1 MCYCILNI
9 SSWDDLLI
17 TLTSVIVFFNIPGT
31 AGNKVAS
38 SASRG
43 LCLGIRAGWLIVFVH
58 WLRRRWSYHPH
69 PRHHHPSHHHTRCSS
84 QTKAALYAQRSVAA
98 MRLMALSHCSCPDC
112 RAPAGAPAGKKS
124 LCCMELDN
132 LSTCNLLTTTTQCA
146 RLWACVIARLV
157 LFLAQVRQNTHF
169 FSAY

>member
-43 LCLGIRAGWLIVFVH
+43 LCLGIRAGWLIVLVH

-112 RAPAGAPAGKKS
+112 RAPAGAPAGKKACAAWS
-124 LCCMELDN
+124 
-132 LSTCNLLTTTTQCA
+132 LTTCQHATYLLLLPNA
-146 RLWACVIARLV
+146 RDCERA
-157 LFLAQVRQNTHF
+157 
-169 FSAY
+169 

>member
-43 LCLGIRAGWLIVFVH
+43 LCLGIRAGWLIVLVH

-69 PRHHHPSHHHTRCSS
+69 PHHPSHHHTRCSS

-112 RAPAGAPAGKKS
+112 RAPAGAPAGKKKPVLHGAWQLVNMQPTYYYYPMRAIVSVRNCAFGSFFGTSQTKYS
-124 LCCMELDN
+124 L
-132 LSTCNLLTTTTQCA
+132 
-146 RLWACVIARLV
+146 
-157 LFLAQVRQNTHF
+157 F
-169 FSAY
+169 